1 MARML
6 CKCGALMGTSVSP
19 SPYSL
24 YVYYEQEVRSAIA
37 ENPKIQLSDFLSDW
51 DEVNGEQKEFMK
63 RSEPVEYWYC
73 TECQR
78 VYETQAKMGGHWLRA
93 YQRTEL
99 QPRNVSFEG
108 WTRIYIFKDLE
119 TDAALEEKPYLLLS
133 DYLEMNT
140 DVRYFIAPDERTVIA
155 ASADKQ
161 KVQFTYIQEERA
173 AE

>member
-6 CKCGALMGTSVSP
+6 CKCGEIMGTSVSP
-19 SPYSL
+19 SPYII

-37 ENPKIQLSDFLSDW
+37 ENPKIQLTDFLSDW
-51 DEVNGEQKEFMK
+51 DEVNREQKKFMK

-93 YQRTEL
+93 YQRVES
-99 QPRNVSFEG
+99 QPQNVSFED
-108 WTRIYIFKDLE
+108 WTRIYILKDVE
-119 TDAALEEKPYLLLS
+119 TDAALEEAPRLLLS
-133 DYLEMNT
+133 DYLEMHI
-140 DVRYFIAPDERTVIA
+140 DICYFIASDERTVIA
-155 ASADKQ
+155 ASTDMQ
-161 KVQFTYIQEERA
+161 NVQFAYIQEEI